1 MDIFARKPAPEA
13 DGKGEGPDPAPLEP
27 DPEDF
32 RSRLK
37 RIVGSLQKP
46 EWGWK
51 PPGISRGRILGL
63 LFVILLAWGAWAF
76 LRGSFRTVPP
86 GHLGVAVS
94 RFTGAL
100 ETLPPGTHF
109 KPRSLY
115 DVHTVRVSD
124 QLTSGPEGTFSVST
138 KEGVVAQMTVQ
149 ARWSVDRRRLAATW
163 ASLPENPEHDLVAPV
178 IAAAF
183 RASATRYDVAKL
195 IAEGREEIAEQAGR
209 TARSRLAESGV
220 DLKEVLVAN
229 VILPPEYER
238 GRVALVDEVQS
249 TDRMAVTLKLKE
261 KEVEKVKLEA
271 EAQKALVVKQAEAAA
286 SQRLIAARAE
296 ADAMKYV
303 LSLKE
308 KEIEQ
313 KKLEA
318 QGERQS
324 RVERA
329 KAEAE
334 VTRIAAD
341 AEVARR
347 KVIADAEAYSI
358 RATSLAQFEGLEREA
373 RLVSSNPLLI
383 PKTFADRLSDKVQ
396 VILTPTIGGEAFTGE
411 VLKRVANG
419 APPVGSRAA
428 AVRAAARPAKV
439 PTVPAPAPADDEEND
454 EQQ

>member
-1 MDIFARKPAPEA
+1 MDIFGAKPGV
-13 DGKGEGPDPAPLEP
+13 DHKGKGEGPDPAPLDP

-32 RSRLK
+32 KSRLK
-37 RIVGSLQKP
+37 RIVGSIPKTD
-46 EWGWK
+46 WK
-51 PPGISRGRILGL
+51 PSLPEVSRRRLLGL
-63 LFVILLAWGAWAF
+63 LLAVLLAWGAWAF
-76 LRGSFRTVPP
+76 LRGSFRSVPP

-94 RFTGAL
+94 RFTGSL

-109 KPRSLY
+109 RPRSLY
-115 DVHTVRVSD
+115 DVHAVRVSD

-149 ARWSVDRRRLAATW
+149 ARWSVDRRRLASTW

-178 IAAAF
+178 LAAAF
-183 RASATRYDVAKL
+183 RASATRYDVARL
-195 IAEGREEIAEQAGR
+195 IADGREEIAEQAGR

-229 VILPPEYER
+229 VVLPAEYER

-249 TDRMAVTLKLKE
+249 TDRMAVTLRLKE

-334 VTRIAAD
+334 VTRIAAE

-419 APPVGSRAA
+419 APPVASKAEAA
-428 AVRAAARPAKV
+428 LRAAARRTKAPV
-439 PTVPAPAPADDEEND
+439 PDPAPADEEEN